1 MKKTTFY
8 SLLLI
13 VITFSIQGFS
23 KPISSDYF
31 SANTNQGTFFSNPLN
46 DYVSLRPDFE
56 ESFIESSASRAITSF
71 PTDFSVN
78 VDPGTCGA
86 VVTYTMPTTN
96 LSGGSMVLTSAL
108 GIGDTFPDGPTT
120 VTYEERDSGNTAT
133 GQICN
138 FVVTVLDNEAPVLT
152 PGIDRNVNLDASCEI
167 TIPNVLGTA
176 TDNCDVASITQ
187 NPIAGFVI
195 SAVHNQTI
203 NVTVT
208 ATDDSGNTDVETVVL
223 TAIDVINP
231 ITPTLANLT
240 GECSVTAT
248 APTTTD
254 ACSGTITGTTTDPL
268 TYNTQGTYIIVWN
281 FDDGNGNISTQTQN
295 VVIDDLTAPTPDVAT
310 LANVTAQCEVTS
322 LTPPTAT
329 DNCGGTVTVTNDA
342 TLPIS
347 TQGTTVVTWTYD
359 DGNGNTSTQTQ
370 NVIIDDI
377 TAPTPDVATLAD
389 VTAQCEVT
397 TLTAPTATDN
407 CGGSVTITND
417 ATLPITTQGTTVVT
431 WTYDDGNGNTSTQ
444 TQNVIIDD
452 ITAPT
457 PDVATLAN
465 VTAECEVTTLT
476 PPTATDN
483 CGGTVTVT
491 NDATLPISTQGTTV
505 VTWTYDD
512 GNGNTSTQT
521 QNVVI
526 DDITAPT
533 PDVAT
538 LADVTAQCE
547 VTTLTAPTATD
558 NCGGTVTV
566 TNDATLPISTQGTT
580 VVTWTYDD
588 GNGNTSTQ
596 TQNVVIDDITA
607 PTPDV
612 ATLANVTAQCEVTTL
627 TAPTATDNCGGTVTV
642 TNDATLPI
650 STQGTTVV
658 TWTYDDGNGNTS
670 TQTQNVVIDDV
681 TAPIADI
688 ATLANVTAECEVTTL
703 TAPTATDNCGGT
715 VTVSNDASLPIST
728 QGTTVVTWTY
738 DDGNGNTSTQT
749 QNVVIDDI
757 TAPTPDVATLADVTA
772 QCEVTTLT
780 APTATD
786 NCGGTVTVTNDA
798 TLPISTQ
805 GTTVVTWT
813 YDDGNGN
820 TSTQTQNVV
829 IYDLTAPTP
838 DVATLADVTA
848 QCEVTS
854 LTPPNATDNCG
865 GTVTVTNDA
874 TLPISTQGTTVV
886 TWTYDDGNGN
896 TSTQTQNVVIDDLTA
911 PTPDVATLADV
922 TAQCEV
928 TTLTA
933 PTATDNCGGT
943 VTVTN
948 DATLPISTQGTTVVT
963 WTYDDGNGN
972 TSTQTQN
979 VVIDDVTA
987 PIADIATLANVTAE
1001 CEVATLTAPTATDN
1015 CGGTVTVTNDAT
1027 LPISTQG
1034 TTVVTWTY
1042 TDANGNASTQTQNV
1056 VINDTV
1062 APIFN
1067 ACPPSASLNNDLGT
1081 CGAIAT
1087 YPMPTASDT
1096 CGTVTITQTD
1106 TTGLTSGDV
1115 FPIGTTTIEFT
1126 ADDGN
1131 GNTAIC
1137 SFTVTVTDAEN
1148 PTITCPSD
1156 IIVNADTNCEVTT
1169 VNLGTPTTTDNCGIA
1184 SVSNDLAGQL
1194 PLPIGIHTITWTV
1207 EDSAG
1212 LTTTCTQQVTVQDVT
1227 PPVISCPTPNAFYN
1241 TDAGQCNAT
1250 LTFIATASDNCSA
1263 APLISYEVGGS
1274 PITFPYAFPVGTTT
1288 VDVIAND
1295 GNGLSSTCNFDVVVQ
1310 DNEAPTAICQS
1321 ISIPL
1326 DASGNASIL
1335 ASDIDGGS
1343 VDNCSTVTLNASQTT
1358 FTCANVGTN
1367 NVILTV
1373 TDAAGNVSTCNAVV
1387 TVLDPVQGATASIS
1401 SSPGSPICN
1410 GTAVTFTA
1418 TSSNLGASPNY
1429 EWFVGG
1435 SSVGNNNASYTT
1447 TSLTNGDDV
1456 YVEITSGPCNTVT
1469 TSNSITMT
1477 VNPLLPVSFT
1487 LNTSANPACTG
1498 ENLTFFVT
1506 GLTNGGATP
1515 AYQWYVNGSPVG
1527 SNTNAF
1533 TSTTISTGDVVSVEV
1548 SSSLTCATPIPATE
1562 SLTMTVTPDATINLT
1577 SGNDNQTVC
1586 NGNALNTITYNIT
1599 NASGATISGIPSGI
1613 TGSYSAGTFTISGS
1627 STQVGTY
1634 NYTVTPNG
1642 CGNTI
1647 ATGTII
1653 IAPDASIN
1661 LISASEDVGVCND
1674 NSAMTP
1680 IEFQLNSGATG
1691 ATLTSSPT
1699 LPSGITGSFNAA
1711 TGIYT
1716 ISGSTSQI
1724 GLYTYTLNT
1733 VGCGTG
1739 DAISG
1744 EIIVYNGVPVLPNS
1758 ISGPSSFFCPVTEAI
1773 YSVPLDPN
1781 VETYNWNVSSGFTIQ
1796 SGQGTNE
1803 VTLSVNGFA
1812 FLETI
1817 SVTATNA
1824 CGTSNTVSDTVIFNF
1839 TVNDIDAG
1847 PDLYVCAGTTSVT
1860 MNGNDGGLDYDEWT
1874 WSDNGAGGSF
1884 STHYVGRT
1892 RSWSWGCFCWVYTN
1906 IYDYTETSTYTI
1918 PASAQPGDVITI
1930 SLIADNWWWCDP
1942 LVSTM
1947 QIHILEAPEAE
1958 ITSSDVT
1965 LCEGDST
1972 TITFSGTPNA
1982 QIRYNDGSGNTQVQL
1997 NASGNYSL
2005 TVSPTVTTTYTLNR
2019 VRYTNGAYPGAGNN
2033 CDVTLNESVTIN
2045 VNEPA
2050 TVSAPADVTI
2060 CEGETVSL
2068 ASATIG
2074 GSNAVGTWTSS
2085 GSTGTISGSTYT
2097 PSPADIFNGSVT
2109 LTYTN
2114 TPSDGICPA
2123 MSDSMVVTINQLPT
2137 VDAGV
2142 NRTICSTETV
2152 TLNGSIGGT
2161 ATSATWSAP
2170 SGSFSN
2176 PNDLNATYTPSI
2188 STGTV
2193 TLTLTSNDPAGP
2205 CGPDMDTVIITV
2217 NPAATV
2223 HAGPDQ
2229 TICSNETVTLVGSF
2243 GGSASSATWGSN
2255 GTGTFSGSVYT
2266 PSTADI
2272 TAGSVILTYTTNNP
2286 AGVCGIVS
2294 DSMLVTINQAASVN
2308 AGLDIT
2314 TCSINATV
2322 NLVAVANTAGS
2333 WSGGSGTFADAN
2345 SPNTTYTLGVGETSG
2360 TVTLTYTTIDPD
2372 GVEPCNSASDAMV
2385 ITIVPYISATASNLT
2400 TIGSCSD
2407 TTIQLSANGSGQ
2419 WSAVSIP
2426 TTSTYSFSNVN
2437 DPNATFTGESGV
2449 NYTLTWTIDNAAPCA
2464 DDSATVAVNFPS
2476 CDDFIDFDGTD
2487 DSVNFGNVYN
2497 LSGSFSIE
2505 AWIKPSAISNSVKTI
2520 ISKRDAS
2527 NLSTGY
2533 DLRLVN
2539 GTVSFNAN
2547 GSSITANGITASRW
2561 YHIAVTY
2568 NGTQYK
2574 LYVDGIDRNTRT
2586 GPIPSANN
2594 YNTLLGA
2601 MARSSN
2607 TPTNYYSGW
2616 MDELRIWNTS
2626 LSAAQI
2632 RQMMNQEI
2640 GNNGG
2645 AVHGST
2651 VPLNVSGLTWSNL
2664 TAYYQMNQGTADIS
2678 GGNLVANVGTN
2689 GRLRNMTTLQ
2699 EESAPLPYISTQN
2712 GNWNSASTW
2721 LYGNVQMIPNTNAV
2735 TWNIVR
2741 TVHNVDSGNRATT
2754 VLGLLVDANTVTI
2767 SNEQSLQVN
2776 SYLKIDGVLDLEGE
2790 SQLLQPTGSI
2800 VDYTGTG
2807 SLHRDQQGTTNLF
2820 NYNYWTSPVSTD
2832 GASFKIGNV
2841 LYDGTNP
2848 VNWVPGPSATGSTNP
2863 VTLSSRWLYLYENY
2877 PADSYA
2883 AWNDI
2888 DTNYDVPVGL
2898 GFTMKGSGVGHPI
2911 NDLQNYTFVGKPNN
2925 GTIIT
2930 PVTGG
2935 NEALVGNPY
2944 PSAIDATQ
2952 FINDNAGSITGA
2964 LYFWEHS
2971 KTNNSHITID
2981 YEGGYAVR
2989 NLLSGVAA
2997 TSPPTGIGSVGMVG
3011 KIPERY
3017 VAVAQGFYVTGDSD
3031 GGNIIFNNAQRA
3043 FKKESEANT
3052 SVFFRN
3058 ESDSE
3063 VHTGVENDNLFKLI
3077 RLDFSSPEGAVRHL
3091 ALGFTPNNEA
3101 SEAVDYGYDALNT
3114 DYFPSDMSF
3123 QIEDGKYIIQGVGEF
3138 NDQNM
3143 YPITIDMGM
3152 TGNAEIA
3159 LTDLENFDEDPD
3171 VFVYDA
3177 LLGTYTRI
3185 NVTPYQTNL
3194 DAGTHEGRFYIVF
3207 QEDNVLSTETD
3218 EFPNVIVN
3226 YLNSTNQIYIK
3237 VPYSMDIKQVYLV
3250 NMLGQTIKSW
3260 NSTNA
3265 PLSQECKIPVRQLSE
3280 GNYIIKVQTTDNQT
3294 INKKV
3299 IVKMQ

>member
-1 MKKTTFY
+1 
-8 SLLLI
+8 I
-13 VITFSIQGFS
+13 
-23 KPISSDYF
+23 
-31 SANTNQGTFFSNPLN
+31 
-46 DYVSLRPDFE
+46 
-56 ESFIESSASRAITSF
+56 
-71 PTDFSVN
+71 
-78 VDPGTCGA
+78 
-86 VVTYTMPTTN
+86 
-96 LSGGSMVLTSAL
+96 
-108 GIGDTFPDGPTT
+108 
-120 VTYEERDSGNTAT
+120 
-133 GQICN
+133 
-138 FVVTVLDNEAPVLT
+138 
-152 PGIDRNVNLDASCEI
+152 
-167 TIPNVLGTA
+167 
-176 TDNCDVASITQ
+176 
-187 NPIAGFVI
+187 
-195 SAVHNQTI
+195 
-203 NVTVT
+203 
-208 ATDDSGNTDVETVVL
+208 
-223 TAIDVINP
+223 
-231 ITPTLANLT
+231 
-240 GECSVTAT
+240 
-248 APTTTD
+248 
-254 ACSGTITGTTTDPL
+254 
-268 TYNTQGTYIIVWN
+268 
-281 FDDGNGNISTQTQN
+281 
-295 VVIDDLTAPTPDVAT
+295 
-310 LANVTAQCEVTS
+310 AQCEVTT
-322 LTPPTAT
+322 LTAPSAT

-342 TLPIS
+342 S
-347 TQGTTVVTWTYD
+347 
-359 DGNGNTSTQTQ
+359 
-370 NVIIDDI
+370 
-377 TAPTPDVATLAD
+377 
-389 VTAQCEVT
+389 
-397 TLTAPTATDN
+397 
-407 CGGSVTITND
+407 
-417 ATLPITTQGTTVVT
+417 LPITTQGTTVVT
-431 WTYDDGNGNTSTQ
+431 WTYT
-444 TQNVIIDD
+444 
-452 ITAPT
+452 
-457 PDVATLAN
+457 DVN
-465 VTAECEVTTLT
+465 
-476 PPTATDN
+476 
-483 CGGTVTVT
+483 
-491 NDATLPISTQGTTV
+491 S
-505 VTWTYDD
+505 
-512 GNGNTSTQT
+512 
-521 QNVVI
+521 
-526 DDITAPT
+526 
-533 PDVAT
+533 
-538 LADVTAQCE
+538 
-547 VTTLTAPTATD
+547 
-558 NCGGTVTV
+558 
-566 TNDATLPISTQGTT
+566 
-580 VVTWTYDD
+580 
-588 GNGNTSTQ
+588 
-596 TQNVVIDDITA
+596 
-607 PTPDV
+607 
-612 ATLANVTAQCEVTTL
+612 
-627 TAPTATDNCGGTVTV
+627 
-642 TNDATLPI
+642 
-650 STQGTTVV
+650 
-658 TWTYDDGNGNTS
+658 
-670 TQTQNVVIDDV
+670 
-681 TAPIADI
+681 
-688 ATLANVTAECEVTTL
+688 
-703 TAPTATDNCGGT
+703 
-715 VTVSNDASLPIST
+715 
-728 QGTTVVTWTY
+728 
-738 DDGNGNTSTQT
+738 
-749 QNVVIDDI
+749 
-757 TAPTPDVATLADVTA
+757 
-772 QCEVTTLT
+772 
-780 APTATD
+780 
-786 NCGGTVTVTNDA
+786 
-798 TLPISTQ
+798 
-805 GTTVVTWT
+805 
-813 YDDGNGN
+813 
-820 TSTQTQNVV
+820 
-829 IYDLTAPTP
+829 
-838 DVATLADVTA
+838 
-848 QCEVTS
+848 
-854 LTPPNATDNCG
+854 
-865 GTVTVTNDA
+865 
-874 TLPISTQGTTVV
+874 
-886 TWTYDDGNGN
+886 
-896 TSTQTQNVVIDDLTA
+896 
-911 PTPDVATLADV
+911 
-922 TAQCEV
+922 
-928 TTLTA
+928 
-933 PTATDNCGGT
+933 
-943 VTVTN
+943 
-948 DATLPISTQGTTVVT
+948 
-963 WTYDDGNGN
+963 
-972 TSTQTQN
+972 
-979 VVIDDVTA
+979 
-987 PIADIATLANVTAE
+987 
-1001 CEVATLTAPTATDN
+1001 
-1015 CGGTVTVTNDAT
+1015 
-1027 LPISTQG
+1027 
-1034 TTVVTWTY
+1034 
-1042 TDANGNASTQTQNV
+1042 NASTQTQNV

-1067 ACPPSASLNNDLGT
+1067 TCPPSVSLNNDLGA

-1106 TTGLTSGDV
+1106 STGLTSGDV

-1156 IIVNADTNCEVTT
+1156 IIVNADTNCEATT
-1169 VNLGTPTTTDNCGIA
+1169 VNLGTPTTNDNCGIA

-1250 LTFIATASDNCSA
+1250 LTFNATASDNCSA

-1401 SSPGSPICN
+1401 SSPGSPICS

-1562 SLTMTVTPDATINLT
+1562 SITMTVNPLP
-1577 SGNDNQTVC
+1577 TVTAQA
-1586 NGNALNTITYNIT
+1586 N
-1599 NASGATISGIPSGI
+1599 
-1613 TGSYSAGTFTISGS
+1613 GS
-1627 STQVGTY
+1627 STNITICEGDNLTLTGSGASTYTWDNGVVNGVPLTPSVGVHTY
-1634 NYTVTPNG
+1634 TVIGTDVNGCENNDIITVTVNPNASITLLSASADQSVCRTGGNPIGTVENIDFNISNHTSFTVTGLPNGVNYTFNAGLGRLRINGNPNNAVSGVFPYTITAINSCNTVT
-1642 CGNTI
+1642 
-1647 ATGTII
+1647 ATGTITVYSGT
-1653 IAPDASIN
+1653 PSRPESIN
-1661 LISASEDVGVCND
+1661 
-1674 NSAMTP
+1674 
-1680 IEFQLNSGATG
+1680 
-1691 ATLTSSPT
+1691 
-1699 LPSGITGSFNAA
+1699 
-1711 TGIYT
+1711 
-1716 ISGSTSQI
+1716 
-1724 GLYTYTLNT
+1724 
-1733 VGCGTG
+1733 
-1739 DAISG
+1739 
-1744 EIIVYNGVPVLPNS
+1744 
-1758 ISGPSSFFCPVTEAI
+1758 GPSSFGCPISTAI
-1773 YSVPLDPN
+1773 YYVADDPN
-1781 VETYNWNVSSGFTIQ
+1781 VESYNWTVPGSMTIVN
-1796 SGQGTNE
+1796 GQGTNQIE
-1803 VTLSVNGFA
+1803 VDITGTATFFQNI
-1812 FLETI
+1812 T
-1817 SVTATNA
+1817 VTASNA
-1824 CGTSNTVSDTVIFNF
+1824 CGTSSPRLLGVLISYSSNP
-1839 TVNDIDAG
+1839 IDAG
-1847 PDLYVCAGTTSVT
+1847 PDIYVCEGTTTVS
-1860 MNGNDGGLDYDEWT
+1860 MDGNVGGIQAYEWE

-1884 STHYVGRT
+1884 STVGTYDPPRYCDG
-1892 RSWSWGCFCWVYTN
+1892 WFIWGTCIGTWVDPPPRPLYS
-1906 IYDYTETSTYTI
+1906 ETSTYAL
-1918 PASAQPGDVITI
+1918 PPGAEAGDVITI
-1930 SLIADNWWWCDP
+1930 SLISNNVWNPFCDP
-1942 LVSTM
+1942 IVNTM
-1947 QIHILEAPEAE
+1947 QVYVLESPTAT
-1958 ITSSDVT
+1958 ITNAATICQGDDVVVT
-1965 LCEGDST
+1965 GTPNTTVTYTDGTNTTTFPLDASG
-1972 TITFSGTPNA
+1972 TITFPNLGA
-1982 QIRYNDGSGNTQVQL
+1982 G
-1997 NASGNYSL
+1997 
-2005 TVSPTVTTTYTLNR
+2005 TYTLLGIQ
-2019 VRYTNGAYPGAGNN
+2019 YTNPPNSNGLGCVNPL
-2033 CDVTLNESVTIN
+2033 TESVIIN
-2045 VNEPA
+2045 QPA

-2074 GSNAVGTWTSS
+2074 GSNAVGSWSSS
-2085 GSTGTISGSTYT
+2085 GSMGTISGSTYT

-2266 PSTADI
+2266 PSAADI

-2360 TVTLTYTTIDPD
+2360 TVTLTYTTNDPD
-2372 GVEPCNSASDAMV
+2372 GVGPCNSASDAMV
-2385 ITIVPYISATASNLT
+2385 ITIVPFVSATASNLT

-2426 TTSTYSFSNVN
+2426 ATSTYSFSNAN

-2449 NYTLTWTIDNAAPCA
+2449 NYTLTWTLDNAAPCA

-2476 CDDFIDFDGTD
+2476 CGDYIDFDGTD
-2487 DSVNFGNVYN
+2487 DSVNFGNTYN
-2497 LSGSFSIE
+2497 LSGSFSFE
-2505 AWIKPSAISNSVKTI
+2505 AWIKPNIISSSVKTI
-2520 ISKRDAS
+2520 ISKRDAG

-2586 GPIPSANN
+2586 GPIPTANN

-2601 MARSSN
+2601 MARPNN

-2616 MDELRIWNTS
+2616 MDELRIWNTN

-2640 GNNGG
+2640 GNNS
-2645 AVHGST
+2645 GSVNGLT
-2651 VPLNVSGLTWSNL
+2651 VPLDVSGITWSNL

-2678 GGNLVANVGTN
+2678 GGNLVADVGTN

-2721 LYGNVQMIPNTNAV
+2721 LHGNVQMIPNTNAV

-2741 TVHNVDSGNRATT
+2741 TAHNVDSGNRATT
-2754 VLGLLVDANTVTI
+2754 VLGLLVDANIVTI

-2776 SYLKIDGVLDLEGE
+2776 SYLRIDGVLNLEGE

-2832 GASFKIGNV
+2832 GATFKIGNV

-2925 GTIIT
+2925 GTITT

-3011 KIPERY
+3011 KIPQRY
-3017 VAVAQGFYVTGDSD
+3017 VSVAQGFYVTGDSD
-3031 GGNIIFNNAQRA
+3031 GGNILFNNAQRA

-3058 ESDSE
+3058 ESNGE
-3063 VHTGVENDNLFKLI
+3063 ANTGVENDNLFKLI

-3138 NDQNM
+3138 NDENM

-3226 YLNSTNQIYIK
+3226 YLNNTNQIYIK

>member
-1 MKKTTFY
+1 AGTIIGTTTDTLSFVEGG
-8 SLLLI
+8 STTI
-13 VITFSIQGFS
+13 NWTFDDGNGNSI
-23 KPISSDYF
+23 
-31 SANTNQGTFFSNPLN
+31 
-46 DYVSLRPDFE
+46 
-56 ESFIESSASRAITSF
+56 
-71 PTDFSVN
+71 SV
-78 VDPGTCGA
+78 PQ
-86 VVTYTMPTTN
+86 TYNYDDTTN
-96 LSGGSMVLTSAL
+96 
-108 GIGDTFPDGPTT
+108 
-120 VTYEERDSGNTAT
+120 
-133 GQICN
+133 
-138 FVVTVLDNEAPVLT
+138 PV
-152 PGIDRNVNLDASCEI
+152 A
-167 TIPNVLGTA
+167 
-176 TDNCDVASITQ
+176 
-187 NPIAGFVI
+187 
-195 SAVHNQTI
+195 
-203 NVTVT
+203 
-208 ATDDSGNTDVETVVL
+208 
-223 TAIDVINP
+223 
-231 ITPTLANLT
+231 PTLSAATVDCNGTL
-240 GECSVTAT
+240 T

-254 ACSGTITGTTTDPL
+254 ACAGTITGTTSDVLNFVEGNST
-268 TYNTQGTYIIVWN
+268 TITWT
-281 FDDGNGNISTQTQN
+281 FDDGNGNTTTATQIYNYDDTTAPVTPTLPN
-295 VVIDDLTAPTPDVAT
+295 VTNQCSVTITAPTTTDDCAGT
-310 LANVTAQCEVTS
+310 ISGTTVTS
-322 LTPPTAT
+322 F
-329 DNCGGTVTVTNDA
+329 
-342 TLPIS
+342 PITS
-347 TQGTTVVTWTYD
+347 QGTTVVTWTFD
-359 DGNGNTSTQTQ
+359 DGNGNMTTQTQ
-370 NVIIDDI
+370 IVIITDN
-377 TAPTPDVATLAD
+377 TAPTFNSCPPSASVNNDSGVCGAVVNFTI
-389 VTAQCEVT
+389 
-397 TLTAPTATDN
+397 PTATDN
-407 CGGSVTITND
+407 CG
-417 ATLPITTQGTTVVT
+417 
-431 WTYDDGNGNTSTQ
+431 
-444 TQNVIIDD
+444 
-452 ITAPT
+452 
-457 PDVATLAN
+457 VAT
-465 VTAECEVTTLT
+465 
-476 PPTATDN
+476 
-483 CGGTVTVT
+483 
-491 NDATLPISTQGTTV
+491 
-505 VTWTYDD
+505 
-512 GNGNTSTQT
+512 
-521 QNVVI
+521 
-526 DDITAPT
+526 
-533 PDVAT
+533 VA
-538 LADVTAQCE
+538 
-547 VTTLTAPTATD
+547 
-558 NCGGTVTV
+558 
-566 TNDATLPISTQGTT
+566 
-580 VVTWTYDD
+580 
-588 GNGNTSTQ
+588 
-596 TQNVVIDDITA
+596 
-607 PTPDV
+607 
-612 ATLANVTAQCEVTTL
+612 
-627 TAPTATDNCGGTVTV
+627 
-642 TNDATLPI
+642 
-650 STQGTTVV
+650 
-658 TWTYDDGNGNTS
+658 
-670 TQTQNVVIDDV
+670 
-681 TAPIADI
+681 
-688 ATLANVTAECEVTTL
+688 
-703 TAPTATDNCGGT
+703 
-715 VTVSNDASLPIST
+715 
-728 QGTTVVTWTY
+728 
-738 DDGNGNTSTQT
+738 
-749 QNVVIDDI
+749 
-757 TAPTPDVATLADVTA
+757 
-772 QCEVTTLT
+772 
-780 APTATD
+780 
-786 NCGGTVTVTNDA
+786 
-798 TLPISTQ
+798 
-805 GTTVVTWT
+805 
-813 YDDGNGN
+813 
-820 TSTQTQNVV
+820 
-829 IYDLTAPTP
+829 
-838 DVATLADVTA
+838 
-848 QCEVTS
+848 
-854 LTPPNATDNCG
+854 
-865 GTVTVTNDA
+865 
-874 TLPISTQGTTVV
+874 
-886 TWTYDDGNGN
+886 
-896 TSTQTQNVVIDDLTA
+896 
-911 PTPDVATLADV
+911 
-922 TAQCEV
+922 
-928 TTLTA
+928 
-933 PTATDNCGGT
+933 
-943 VTVTN
+943 
-948 DATLPISTQGTTVVT
+948 
-963 WTYDDGNGN
+963 
-972 TSTQTQN
+972 
-979 VVIDDVTA
+979 
-987 PIADIATLANVTAE
+987 
-1001 CEVATLTAPTATDN
+1001 
-1015 CGGTVTVTNDAT
+1015 
-1027 LPISTQG
+1027 
-1034 TTVVTWTY
+1034 
-1042 TDANGNASTQTQNV
+1042 
-1056 VINDTV
+1056 
-1062 APIFN
+1062 
-1067 ACPPSASLNNDLGT
+1067 
-1081 CGAIAT
+1081 
-1087 YPMPTASDT
+1087 
-1096 CGTVTITQTD
+1096 QTD

-1137 SFTVTVTDAEN
+1137 SFNITVTDTES

-1156 IIVNADTNCEVTT
+1156 VIVNADTNCEATT
-1169 VNLGTPTTTDNCGIA
+1169 VNLGAPTTNDNCGIA
-1184 SVSNDLAGQL
+1184 SVTNDLASQL
-1194 PLPIGIHTITWTV
+1194 PLPIGIHTVTWTV
-1207 EDSAG
+1207 EDSNG
-1212 LTTTCTQQVTVQDVT
+1212 LTATCTQQITVQDVT
-1227 PPVISCPTPNAFYN
+1227 PPVITCPTPNAFYN
-1241 TDAGQCNAT
+1241 TDAGQCDAT
-1250 LTFIATASDNCSA
+1250 LTFNATASDNCSA
-1263 APLISYEVGGS
+1263 APIIVYEISGS
-1274 PITFPYAFPVGTTT
+1274 PITFPYNFPVGTTT
-1288 VDVIAND
+1288 VNVIAND

-1387 TVLDPVQGATASIS
+1387 TVLNPVQGATASIS

-1548 SSSLTCATPIPATE
+1548 SSNLTCASPIPATE
-1562 SLTMTVTPDATINLT
+1562 SLTMAVNPLPTVTAQANGSSTNITICEGDNLTLTGSGASTYTWDNGVTNGVTFVPTVGTHTYTVTGTSNGCSSTDTIEVTVTPNATITHISGDTNQHVCENNDGDYVTQLT
-1577 SGNDNQTVC
+1577 VS
-1586 NGNALNTITYNIT
+1586 TITYTIL
-1599 NASGATISGIPSGI
+1599 NATTASVTGLPPGVTYNFNSG
-1613 TGSYSAGTFTISGS
+1613 TGSLTINGNPNNVA
-1627 STQVGTY
+1627 TTTTY
-1634 NYTVTPNG
+1634 NYTISTNG
-1642 CGNTI
+1642 CGT
-1647 ATGTII
+1647 ATASGSITVYNNPDLETPYGVSGWFGFRDIRGEGYVCLPTVETYYVHNNNDVQYYEWQVPAGCTII
-1653 IAPDASIN
+1653 GGAGTNEITVQFSNAYNGNGSIRVRAVNPCDTSSWRSKRVRINPIQSLELNAGNDVIA
-1661 LISASEDVGVCND
+1661 CND
-1674 NSAMTP
+1674 ETIHLEGSIVDANLLINSVWLNWDDNGAAGNFINITNNGLN
-1680 IEFQLNSGATG
+1680 IEYVH
-1691 ATLTSSPT
+1691 P
-1699 LPSGITGSFNAA
+1699 
-1711 TGIYT
+1711 
-1716 ISGSTSQI
+1716 
-1724 GLYTYTLNT
+1724 
-1733 VGCGTG
+1733 
-1739 DAISG
+1739 
-1744 EIIVYNGVPVLPNS
+1744 
-1758 ISGPSSFFCPVTEAI
+1758 PVTEITTVNISLTAYFVSLLCSEGVTDNMTITI
-1773 YSVPLDPN
+1773 YPDP
-1781 VETYNWNVSSGFTIQ
+1781 
-1796 SGQGTNE
+1796 
-1803 VTLSVNGFA
+1803 
-1812 FLETI
+1812 
-1817 SVTATNA
+1817 TAT
-1824 CGTSNTVSDTVIFNF
+1824 I
-1839 TVNDIDAG
+1839 
-1847 PDLYVCAGTTSVT
+1847 TTPSPV
-1860 MNGNDGGLDYDEWT
+1860 
-1874 WSDNGAGGSF
+1874 
-1884 STHYVGRT
+1884 
-1892 RSWSWGCFCWVYTN
+1892 
-1906 IYDYTETSTYTI
+1906 
-1918 PASAQPGDVITI
+1918 
-1930 SLIADNWWWCDP
+1930 
-1942 LVSTM
+1942 
-1947 QIHILEAPEAE
+1947 
-1958 ITSSDVT
+1958 
-1965 LCEGDST
+1965 CEGEDVVV
-1972 TITFSGTPNA
+1972 SGTPNTTVS
-1982 QIRYNDGSGNTQVQL
+1982 YNYNGNPAGTF
-1997 NASGNYSL
+1997 NIGASG
-2005 TVSPTVTTTYTLNR
+2005 TVTFTGLAAGTYTLTN
-2019 VRYTNGAYPGAGNN
+2019 VQYTNAPS
-2033 CDVTLNESVTIN
+2033 CPETIN
-2045 VNEPA
+2045 SSIIINQPA
-2050 TVSAPADVTI
+2050 TVSAPADITI
-2060 CEGETVSL
+2060 CEGETINLSG
-2068 ASATIG
+2068 ATIG

-2123 MSDSMVVTINQLPT
+2123 VSDSMVVTINQLPT

-2161 ATSATWSAP
+2161 ATSATWTAP

-2205 CGPDMDTVIITV
+2205 CGPDMDTVVITV

-2223 HAGPDQ
+2223 NAGVDQ
-2229 TICSNETVTLVGSF
+2229 TICSTETVTLSGSF
-2243 GGSASSATWGSN
+2243 GGSASTASWTTTGS
-2255 GTGTFSGSVYT
+2255 GIFSGSVYT
-2266 PSTADI
+2266 PSSADI

-2385 ITIVPYISATASNLT
+2385 ITIVPYVSATASNLT

-2407 TTIQLSANGSGQ
+2407 TTIQLFANGSGQ

-2476 CDDFIDFDGTD
+2476 CGDFIDFDGTD

-2651 VPLNVSGLTWSNL
+2651 VPLNVSGLTWSNI

-3058 ESDSE
+3058 ETDSE

-3114 DYFPSDMSF
+3114 DDNPSDMSF

-3138 NDQNM
+3138 NAENM
-3143 YPITIDMGM
+3143 YPVTIDMGM

-3171 VFVYDA
+3171 VLVYDA

>member
-1 MKKTTFY
+1 MKKITFY

-13 VITFSIQGFS
+13 VITISIQGFS
-23 KPISSDYF
+23 KPISSDVF
-31 SANTNQGTFFSNPLN
+31 TANSNQGTLFSIPLTA
-46 DYVSLRPDFE
+46 YVSLSPDYFGNL
-56 ESFIESSASRAITSF
+56 A
-71 PTDFSVN
+71 P
-78 VDPGTCGA
+78 
-86 VVTYTMPTTN
+86 VVTCLSPLTLYLDASGNAILQVSDVEDGTYIGNPLYTLSLSKTN
-96 LSGGSMVLTSAL
+96 FNCTDL
-108 GIGDTFPDGPTT
+108 GIST
-120 VTYEERDSGNTAT
+120 VTLTLTEISNGTFSTCTTSISVEDLINPIATAAAD
-133 GQICN
+133 Q
-138 FVVTVLDNEAPVLT
+138 
-152 PGIDRNVNLDASCEI
+152 NVNLDASCEI
-167 TIPNVLGTA
+167 TIPDVTGFA
-176 TDNCDVASITQ
+176 SDNCLVTAITQ
-187 NPIAGFVI
+187 VPASGTTV
-195 SAVHNQTI
+195 ALPHNGTVT
-203 NVTVT
+203 VTVT
-208 ATDDSGNTDVETVVL
+208 ATDNSGNTDTDTTIL
-223 TAIDVINP
+223 TAKD
-231 ITPTLANLT
+231 ITPPVADLAAL
-240 GECSVTAT
+240 GA
-248 APTTTD
+248 
-254 ACSGTITGTTTDPL
+254 
-268 TYNTQGTYIIVWN
+268 II
-281 FDDGNGNISTQTQN
+281 
-295 VVIDDLTAPTPDVAT
+295 
-310 LANVTAQCEVTS
+310 AQCPVTN
-322 LTPPTAT
+322 LLVPTAT
-329 DNCGGTVTVTNDA
+329 DNCTTVTASRDV
-342 TLPIS
+342 TLPI
-347 TQGTTVVTWTYD
+347 TAQGLTVITWTYAD
-359 DGNGNTSTQTQ
+359 ANGNTSTQTQ
-370 NVIIDDI
+370 NVIIDDV
-377 TAPTPDVATLAD
+377 TAPVA
-389 VTAQCEVT
+389 
-397 TLTAPTATDN
+397 
-407 CGGSVTITND
+407 D
-417 ATLPITTQGTTVVT
+417 AASLV
-431 WTYDDGNGNTSTQ
+431 
-444 TQNVIIDD
+444 
-452 ITAPT
+452 
-457 PDVATLAN
+457 
-465 VTAECEVTTLT
+465 
-476 PPTATDN
+476 
-483 CGGTVTVT
+483 
-491 NDATLPISTQGTTV
+491 
-505 VTWTYDD
+505 
-512 GNGNTSTQT
+512 
-521 QNVVI
+521 
-526 DDITAPT
+526 
-533 PDVAT
+533 
-538 LADVTAQCE
+538 DVTAQCE

-566 TNDATLPISTQGTT
+566 TNDVTLPISTQGITI
-580 VVTWTYDD
+580 VTWTYTDVI
-588 GNGNTSTQ
+588 GNASTQ
-596 TQNVVIDDITA
+596 TQNVVITDTTNPTASNPAPINVQCASGVPTDDILVVTDEADNCSTPVVAFVGDVSDGNSNPEVITRTYSVTDAAGNSINVEQTITINDTQNPTA
-607 PTPDV
+607 SNPTPINVQCASGVPMNDILVVTDEADNCSTPVVAFVGDV
-612 ATLANVTAQCEVTTL
+612 SDGNSNPVVITRTYSVTDAAGNSINVEQTITINDTQI
-627 TAPTATDNCGGTVTV
+627 PTASNPAPINVQCASGVPMNDILVVTDEADNCSTPVVAFVGDVSDGNSNPEVITRTYSVTDAAGNSINVEQTITINDTQNPTASNPAPINVQCASGVPTADILVVTDEADNCGIPTVAFVGDVSDGNSNPEVITRTYSV
-642 TNDATLPI
+642 TDAAGNSINVEQTITINDTQNPTASNPAPI
-650 STQGTTVV
+650 NVQCASGVPTDDILVV
-658 TWTYDDGNGNTS
+658 TDEADNCSTPVVAFVGDVSDGNSNPEVITRTYSVTDAAGNSINVTQTITINDTQNPTASNPAPINVQCASGVPTADILVVTDEADNCSTPVVAFVGDVSDGNSNPEVITRTYSVTDAAGNSINVEQTITINDTQNPTASNPAPINVQCASGIPSNDILVVTDEADNCSTPVVTFVGDVSDGNSNPEVITRTYSVTDAAGNTLYV
-670 TQTQNVVIDDV
+670 TQTITINDTTD
-681 TAPIADI
+681 PIPDN
-688 ATLANVTAECEVTTL
+688 TPLAN
-703 TAPTATDNCGGT
+703 
-715 VTVSNDASLPIST
+715 IS
-728 QGTTVVTWTY
+728 
-738 DDGNGNTSTQT
+738 
-749 QNVVIDDI
+749 
-757 TAPTPDVATLADVTA
+757 A
-772 QCEVTTLT
+772 QC
-780 APTATD
+780 
-786 NCGGTVTVTNDA
+786 
-798 TLPISTQ
+798 Q
-805 GTTVVTWT
+805 
-813 YDDGNGN
+813 
-820 TSTQTQNVV
+820 
-829 IYDLTAPTP
+829 
-838 DVATLADVTA
+838 
-848 QCEVTS
+848 
-854 LTPPNATDNCG
+854 
-865 GTVTVTNDA
+865 
-874 TLPISTQGTTVV
+874 
-886 TWTYDDGNGN
+886 
-896 TSTQTQNVVIDDLTA
+896 
-911 PTPDVATLADV
+911 
-922 TAQCEV
+922 
-928 TTLTA
+928 
-933 PTATDNCGGT
+933 
-943 VTVTN
+943 
-948 DATLPISTQGTTVVT
+948 
-963 WTYDDGNGN
+963 
-972 TSTQTQN
+972 
-979 VVIDDVTA
+979 
-987 PIADIATLANVTAE
+987 
-1001 CEVATLTAPTATDN
+1001 VATLTAPTATDN

-1067 ACPPSASLNNDLGT
+1067 TCPPSVSLNNDLGA

-1096 CGTVTITQTD
+1096 CGSVTISQTD
-1106 TTGLTSGDV
+1106 TTGLTSGDI

-1131 GNTAIC
+1131 GSTAIC
-1137 SFTVTVTDAEN
+1137 SFTITVTDAEN

-1156 IIVNADTNCEVTT
+1156 VIVNADTNCEATT
-1169 VNLGTPTTTDNCGIA
+1169 VNLGTPTTNDNCGIA
-1184 SVSNDLAGQL
+1184 SVTNDLAGQL

-1241 TDAGQCNAT
+1241 TDAGQCDAT
-1250 LTFIATASDNCSA
+1250 LTFNATASDNCSA

-1274 PITFPYAFPVGTTT
+1274 AISFPHTFPVGTTT

-1310 DNEAPTAICQS
+1310 DNEAPTVICQPLS
-1321 ISIPL
+1321 ITL
-1326 DASGNASIL
+1326 DASGVATITEDAINNGS
-1335 ASDIDGGS
+1335 SDACGGLTF
-1343 VDNCSTVTLNASQTT
+1343 DTDITNFDCSNIGV
-1358 FTCANVGTN
+1358 N
-1367 NVILTV
+1367 NVTLTV
-1373 TDAAGNVSTCNAVV
+1373 TDTNGNSASCNTTV
-1387 TVLDPVQGATASIS
+1387 TILDNVQSATASIS
-1401 SSPGSPICN
+1401 SSPGSPICS

-1435 SSVGNNNASYTT
+1435 SSVGNNNATYTT

-1456 YVEITSGPCNTVT
+1456 YVEITSGPCNSVT

-1515 AYQWYVNGSPVG
+1515 VYQWYVNGSPVG
-1527 SNTNAF
+1527 SNTNSF

-1562 SLTMTVTPDATINLT
+1562 SITMTVTPDATINLT

-1599 NASGATISGIPSGI
+1599 NASGATISGIPTGI

-1642 CGNTI
+1642 CGNNI

-1716 ISGSTSQI
+1716 ISGSTTTPGSFS
-1724 GLYTYTLNT
+1724 YTIATI
-1733 VGCGTG
+1733 GCGTV
-1739 DAISG
+1739 DSING
-1744 EIIVYNGVPVLPNS
+1744 EITIYDGVPATPADIN
-1758 ISGPSSFFCPVTEAI
+1758 GPSSFFCPITEAI

-1781 VETYNWNVSSGFTIQ
+1781 VETYNWTVSPGFTIQ
-1796 SGQGTNE
+1796 SGQGTHE
-1803 VTLSVNGFA
+1803 VTLSVNGIA
-1812 FLETI
+1812 FFETI
-1817 SVTATNA
+1817 SVTASNS
-1824 CGTSNTVSDTVIFNF
+1824 CGTSSSVSDTVFFNF

-1847 PDLYVCAGTTSVT
+1847 PDLYVCAGTTSVV
-1860 MNGNDGGLDYDEWT
+1860 MAGNDGGLDYDEWT

-1884 STHYVGRT
+1884 STEYVGQECEWVRCG
-1892 RSWSWGCFCWVYTN
+1892 WLCWNYVCTDV
-1906 IYDYTETSTYTI
+1906 YDYTETSTYTI
-1918 PASAQPGDVITI
+1918 PPTAQPGDIITV
-1930 SLIADNWWWCDP
+1930 SLIADNFFWCDP

-1947 QIHILEAPEAE
+1947 QIHILEEPEAE

-1982 QIRYNDGSGNTQVQL
+1982 QIRYNDGTVNTQVQL

-2050 TVSAPADVTI
+2050 TVSVPADTTI
-2060 CEGETVSL
+2060 CEGETVNL
-2068 ASATIG
+2068 VSATIS
-2074 GSNAVGTWTSS
+2074 GSNAVGSWSSS
-2085 GSTGTISGSTYT
+2085 GSAGTISGSIYT

-2123 MSDSMVVTINQLPT
+2123 VSDFMVVTINQLPT
-2137 VDAGV
+2137 VDAGT

-2176 PNDLNATYTPSI
+2176 VNDLNATYTPSI

-2193 TLTLTSNDPAGP
+2193 TITLTSNDPAGP
-2205 CGPDMDTVIITV
+2205 CGPDIDTVIITV

-2266 PSTADI
+2266 PSAADI

-2360 TVTLTYTTIDPD
+2360 TVTLTYTTNDPD
-2372 GVEPCNSASDAMV
+2372 GVGPCNSASDAMV
-2385 ITIVPYISATASNLT
+2385 ITIVPFVSATASNLT

-2426 TTSTYSFSNVN
+2426 ATSTYSFSNAN

-2449 NYTLTWTIDNAAPCA
+2449 NYTLTWTLDNAAPCA

-2476 CDDFIDFDGTD
+2476 CGDYIDFDGTD
-2487 DSVNFGNVYN
+2487 DSVNFGNTYN
-2497 LSGSFSIE
+2497 LSGSFSFE
-2505 AWIKPSAISNSVKTI
+2505 AWIKPNIISSSVKTI
-2520 ISKRDAS
+2520 ISKRDAG

-2586 GPIPSANN
+2586 GPIPTANN

-2601 MARSSN
+2601 MARPNN

-2616 MDELRIWNTS
+2616 MDELRIWNTN

-2640 GNNGG
+2640 GNNS
-2645 AVHGST
+2645 GSVNGLT
-2651 VPLNVSGLTWSNL
+2651 VPLDVSGITWSNL

-2678 GGNLVANVGTN
+2678 GGNLVADVGTN

-2721 LYGNVQMIPNTNAV
+2721 LHGNVQMIPNTNAV

-2741 TVHNVDSGNRATT
+2741 TAHNVDSGNRATT
-2754 VLGLLVDANTVTI
+2754 VLGLLVDANIVTI

-2776 SYLKIDGVLDLEGE
+2776 SYLRIDGVLNLEGE

-2832 GASFKIGNV
+2832 GATFKIGNV

-2925 GTIIT
+2925 GTITT

-3011 KIPERY
+3011 KIPQRY
-3017 VAVAQGFYVTGDSD
+3017 VSVAQGFYVTGDSD
-3031 GGNIIFNNAQRA
+3031 GGNILFNNAQRA

-3058 ESDSE
+3058 ESNGE
-3063 VHTGVENDNLFKLI
+3063 ANTGVENDNLFKLI

-3123 QIEDGKYIIQGVGEF
+3123 QIEEGKYIIQGVGEF
-3138 NDQNM
+3138 NHENM
-3143 YPITIDMGM
+3143 YPITIDMGIS
-3152 TGNAEIA
+3152 GNAEIA
-3159 LTDLENFDEDPD
+3159 ITDLENFEEDPD
-3171 VFVYDA
+3171 VYVYDS

-3185 NVTPYQTNL
+3185 NITPYQTVL
-3194 DAGTHEGRFYIVF
+3194 DAGTHAERFYIVF
-3207 QEDNVLSTETD
+3207 EPDNTLDVVTE
-3218 EFPNVIVN
+3218 EYPEVIVN

-3250 NMLGQTIKSW
+3250 NMLGQTVKSW